1 MLKLLKNFQ
10 KKSSKPIIIISGLPR
25 SGTSMM
31 AKMLEA
37 GGMEVLVDNIRE
49 ANEDNPN
56 GYYEFERVKKL
67 PEGDTAWL
75 AETHDNAVKVISAL
89 LKYLPNEYSY
99 KILFMRRD
107 VNEIIASQ
115 NKMLE
120 NRNKVPSK
128 VEDEELARMFN
139 RHLIQIFDWL
149 DQQPNIQYINVNYNQ
164 ILHDPLPIIN
174 EIAQFLNVSLRVEE
188 MAKIV
193 TPSLYRQRQ

>member
-1 MLKLLKNFQ
+1 MFKNIL
-10 KKSSKPIIIISGLPR
+10 KKSTKSIIIISGLPR

-37 GGMEVLVDNIRE
+37 GGVSVLVDNIRE

-75 AETHDNAVKVISAL
+75 GKTQDKAVKVISAL
-89 LKYLPNEYSY
+89 LKYLPDDYSY

-107 VNEIIASQ
+107 INEIIASQ

-120 NRNKVPSK
+120 NRSEAPSQ
-128 VEDEELARMFN
+128 VEEEELARMFN
-139 RHLIQIFDWL
+139 KHLDQVYGWL
-149 DQQPNIQYINVNYNQ
+149 DQQPNIQYININYNQ

-174 EIAQFLNVSLRVEE
+174 EIAQFLNVPLRVEE